1 MKQISRKYII
11 VFILFFISMFYNIL
25 FILNLNDL
33 SKNIY
38 SIYYEYIYLFITTP
52 ILYLSF
58 AIIFGVIIQNLL
70 KSKINNNIKNIC
82 KVCVF
87 IVICFYISLFIFKS
101 NYIIY
106 KFLYIIGEFP
116 QIFFLIGIVL
126 FIGILDKGDV
136 N

>member
-136 N
+136 K

>member
-1 MKQISRKYII
+1 
-11 VFILFFISMFYNIL
+11 MFYNIL
-25 FILNLNDL
+25 FISNLNDL

-52 ILYLSF
+52 ILYLLF

-82 KVCVF
+82 KVCAF
-87 IVICFYISLFIFKS
+87 IVICFYISLFIFKN

-106 KFLYIIGEFP
+106 KFLHIIGEFP

-126 FIGILDKGDV
+126 FIGILHKPDV
-136 N
+136 K

>member
-52 ILYLSF
+52 VLYLSF

-116 QIFFLIGIVL
+116 QIFFLIGILL

>member
-87 IVICFYISLFIFKS
+87 IIICFYISLFIFKS

-136 N
+136 K